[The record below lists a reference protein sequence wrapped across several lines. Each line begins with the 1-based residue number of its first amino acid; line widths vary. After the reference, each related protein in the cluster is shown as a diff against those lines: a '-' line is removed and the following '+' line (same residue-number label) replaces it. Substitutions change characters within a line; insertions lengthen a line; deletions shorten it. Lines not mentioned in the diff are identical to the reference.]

1 MELIIGI
8 VGIIGTLVA
17 LAWAWSY
24 ALDQSAPSHPTET
37 ESHGASQS
45 AKNALRELTSELAR
59 IDREN
64 RIPWQKS
71 YEKYAYEY
79 TRVVATLVAGSDGQ
93 IGQSQRTFIR
103 SVWPEPGEAGKYD
116 WAYWDVATGNAQNED
131 FYRETVE
138 FMEGCIDVLAQRM
151 TNSGTGQYRSE
162 NDLVIST
169 ISKISDA
176 MIASAPYAPQ
186 EAERLSKILS
196 RLREH
201 ALRVEEELRPYVPK
215 TADSE
220 DDTFVPLLLEDTV
233 LDASR
238 DTEITPMSFDE
249 SLKALHQL
257 VGLSEVKEKVEGLA
271 NLAKIFEL
279 RKKSNLPVPDISKHI
294 VFTGNPGTGKTT
306 VARIISQIYG
316 SLGLL
321 SSGHLIEVSRSQLV
335 GGYVGQTASKVQQV
349 VTKAIG
355 GVLFIDEAYSLVGK
369 GENDY
374 GAEAIE
380 TLLKLMEDHRDNLVV
395 IAAGYPTEM
404 EQFLNSNPGLRSR
417 FARTIHFPDYEIPEL
432 LEIYQLMARKSGY
445 QLESAAQSAI
455 KGKIGELYAART
467 ENFAN
472 AREIRNI
479 FERTVAAQ
487 ANRLSNSS
495 TDAIDL
501 GLLIAADVT
510 TAV

>member
-1 MELIIGI
+1 MDSILGILGIG
-8 VGIIGTLVA
+8 VLVA
-17 LAWAWSY
+17 LAWAWSNL
-24 ALDQSAPSHPTET
+24 LDQSAPSHPPKT

-45 AKNALRELTSELAR
+45 AKNALGELTSELAK
-59 IDREN
+59 IDKEN
-64 RIPWQKS
+64 RIPWQES

-79 TRVVATLVAGSDGQ
+79 TRAIATLVAGSDGQ
-93 IGQSQRTFIR
+93 IRQSQRTFIR
-103 SVWPEPGEAGKYD
+103 SVWPDPGTAEKYD
-116 WAYWDVATGNAQNED
+116 WAYWDVVTGNAQNED
-131 FYRETVE
+131 FYRGTVE

-151 TNSGTGQYRSE
+151 TNSGTDQYRSE

-186 EAERLSKILS
+186 EAEKLSKILS

-201 ALRVEEELRPYVPK
+201 ALRVEEELRPFVTK
-215 TADSE
+215 TAESE
-220 DDTFVPLLLEDTV
+220 EDTFAPLFLEDKPE
-233 LDASR
+233 AAP
-238 DTEITPMSFDE
+238 DTTPAPMSFDK

-279 RKKSNLPVPDISKHI
+279 RKQSNLPVPDISKHI

-404 EQFLNSNPGLRSR
+404 EQFLSSNPGLRSR

-432 LEIYQLMARKSGY
+432 LEIYQLMVRKSGY
-445 QLESAAQSAI
+445 QLEDAAQSAI
-455 KGKIGELYAART
+455 NEKIGQLYATRT

-487 ANRLSNSS
+487 ANRLSTSS
-495 TDAIDL
+495 TDAVDL